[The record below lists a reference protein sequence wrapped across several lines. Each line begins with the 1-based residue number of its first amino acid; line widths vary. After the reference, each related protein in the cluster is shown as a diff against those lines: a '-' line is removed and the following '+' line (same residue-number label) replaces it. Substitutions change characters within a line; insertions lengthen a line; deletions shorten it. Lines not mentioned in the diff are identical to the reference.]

1 MSGVFK
7 DDAEYQAWLAQLHA
21 ANAALTGL
29 AKRADEKAHQIEADG
44 LHNATGIFGGIPLPE
59 EVRDAISVG
68 RRAAGFVQYL
78 PLDEKT
84 KAIVEPIAEALEL
97 IARALGVK

>member
-1 MSGVFK
+1 MSGVFR
-7 DDAEYQAWLAQLHA
+7 DEAERAAWVAELHA
-21 ANAALTGL
+21 ANATLASV
-29 AKRADEKAHQIEADG
+29 AKRSEEKAHQLEADAV
-44 LHNATGIFGGIPLPE
+44 HSATGIFGGVPLPE

-84 KAIVEPIAEALEL
+84 MAVVAPIAEALEL